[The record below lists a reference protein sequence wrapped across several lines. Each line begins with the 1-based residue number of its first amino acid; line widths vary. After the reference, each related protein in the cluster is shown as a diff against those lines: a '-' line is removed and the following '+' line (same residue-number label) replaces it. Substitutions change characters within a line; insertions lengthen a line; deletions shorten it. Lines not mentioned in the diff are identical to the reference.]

1 VNAGDRA
8 RWLDPSPPIAV
19 DGEEPGA
26 RKPAPRRLPRDRRAP
41 TTAEPEPEPERGDE
55 DESA

>member
-1 VNAGDRA
+1 MNAGDRA

-26 RKPAPRRLPRDRRAP
+26 PKPAPRRLPRDRRTP
-41 TTAEPEPEPERGDE
+41 TTPEPEPEPGTE